1 MFDHNLKPNLLVIEH
16 QRGTDHKKENK
27 FNFITFERA
36 GLRLLLSLQEFYIF
50 LLHFTQ
56 RFHGLSVFGPQV
68 LEQG

>member
-1 MFDHNLKPNLLVIEH
+1 MFDHYLKPNLLVIEH
-16 QRGTDHKKENK
+16 QRGKDHKKENK

-36 GLRLLLSLQEFYIF
+36 GLGLLSLQEFYIF